1 MAEIRKEN
9 QTNEIYFSSYF
20 NSHTPQ
26 TEREY
31 HDSGAVGVGG
41 CLRFRV
47 DEFFSL
53 DSFIDF
59 HACLLLQKPTKKT
72 NAKKESVSMYT
83 VSQTHTHTLSKC
95 DVNNPTYLL
104 NLCTFVTG

>member
-1 MAEIRKEN
+1 MQTKTAAHCTQKWRKKKRITQAHNRPSRNVAEIRKEN

-59 HACLLLQKPTKKT
+59 HACLLLQKPT
-72 NAKKESVSMYT
+72 
-83 VSQTHTHTLSKC
+83 
-95 DVNNPTYLL
+95 
-104 NLCTFVTG
+104 